1 MSVREPDQSPKPG
14 GDGPVPQ
21 PLTLRLHPEA
31 DARLVIQGEPASDA
45 PTEFLVSSA
54 VLSVASPY
62 FRVLFGPNFKEGIE
76 TRRGDCPAI
85 VLGDDD
91 LEGME
96 TILSLLH
103 FRTLKRFD
111 TLTPEA
117 LAAVALQSD
126 KYDCARALRPWVSH
140 WFRGVRGTTDPEK
153 LGFLLVAAYF
163 LRIPDQFLALSAR
176 TVRHANASLAATW
189 AKHETI
195 SLLPQEIRGAF
206 GPWKYQLH
214 SQQTDTDNPPRC
226 VDHSSIANPRQDP
239 RGTPTRRSRS
249 AAREPRLPNTMS
261 HLSNLR
267 TPPPPRG
274 QEVPV
279 VPRQQHPAGF
289 LLHQPDP
296 RRRVLCSFA
305 PGQPVAVGPPVPGMH
320 HLGAGE
326 LVCPRR
332 GRQAAPVQ
340 RWEGLRAAEGAGGAV
355 GEGG

>member
-214 SQQTDTDNPPRC
+214 SQ
-226 VDHSSIANPRQDP
+226 
-239 RGTPTRRSRS
+239 
-249 AAREPRLPNTMS
+249 
-261 HLSNLR
+261 
-267 TPPPPRG
+267 
-274 QEVPV
+274 
-279 VPRQQHPAGF
+279 
-289 LLHQPDP
+289 
-296 RRRVLCSFA
+296 
-305 PGQPVAVGPPVPGMH
+305 
-320 HLGAGE
+320 
-326 LVCPRR
+326 
-332 GRQAAPVQ
+332 
-340 RWEGLRAAEGAGGAV
+340 
-355 GEGG
+355 